1 MKSTITSLRV
11 FGIYMILV
19 PGLGLMIIPDIML
32 DLFNLSHGNE
42 FWMFRM
48 IGLLALIIGV
58 FDYFIAKHKLAE
70 LYKLTIVLRYFA
82 TAFMTVLWL
91 TGEAEVTILLFA
103 SVDGLGATWTYLT
116 MQNNASTHNA

>member
-19 PGLGLMIIPDIML
+19 PGLGLMIIPEIML
-32 DLFNLSHGNE
+32 DLFRLSHGNE

-58 FDYFIAKHKLAE
+58 FDYFIAKHKLSK
-70 LYKLTIVLRYFA
+70 LYKLTVVLRYFA
-82 TAFMTVLWL
+82 TAFMTALWL
-91 TGEAEVTILLFA
+91 TDEAEVTILLFA

-116 MQNNASTHNA
+116 MKYNTSNV